1 MQPGRV
7 ALPCS
12 RCRGQAAPTHST
24 VSGRFLDLSEAEAWG
39 EGVQGVLLQ
48 GLRHVT
54 LHKLSFSAGFVKCS
68 SEPLKEGRGDRV
80 CSKQQKAA
88 TLGDEKS

>member
-1 MQPGRV
+1 MPGPGGTDSQHSERAV
-7 ALPCS
+7 PGPL
-12 RCRGQAAPTHST
+12 RGR
-24 VSGRFLDLSEAEAWG
+24 GLG
-39 EGVQGVLLQ
+39 GGVQGVLLQ